1 MFTYY
6 SLWFYNINIEKQGR
20 DNVFTTKETIGLVL
34 VLSLYFAM
42 VVWAFIKNKD
52 KLKEKGFAYEY
63 DEYCKEESE
72 EYDYES

>member
-1 MFTYY
+1 MFTA
-6 SLWFYNINIEKQGR
+6 
-20 DNVFTTKETIGLVL
+20 KETIGLVL

-63 DEYCKEESE
+63 DEYCKKESE

>member
-1 MFTYY
+1 MFA
-6 SLWFYNINIEKQGR
+6 
-20 DNVFTTKETIGLVL
+20 TKETIGLVL